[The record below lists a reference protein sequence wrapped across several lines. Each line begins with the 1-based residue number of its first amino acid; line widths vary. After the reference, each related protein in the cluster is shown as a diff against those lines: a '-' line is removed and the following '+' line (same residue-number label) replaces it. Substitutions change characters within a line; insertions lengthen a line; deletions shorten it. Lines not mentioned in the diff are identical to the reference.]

1 MSNVRVRFTRPPVFV
16 GAPEPLEPPAPRI
29 AEGSIVKR
37 LAPVMA
43 AFDDV
48 ELTQPLEHLRG
59 DLLSPAEAFLLSRL
73 STGMM
78 SVDALANSCPFGRDK
93 AMAMIRRHL
102 CETGLLRI
110 ARPRRP
116 VSRPAPRAR

>member
-16 GAPEPLEPPAPRI
+16 GAPEPEPPAPRI
-29 AEGSIVKR
+29 AEGSIVRR
-37 LAPVMA
+37 LVPFAG

-48 ELTQPLEHLRG
+48 ELTQPLENLRG

-73 STGMM
+73 SSGIM

-116 VSRPAPRAR
+116 VSRPALRAR